1 MFVFNYLKYF
11 LKIFSAQGALEI
23 VQLMFKMQPQEK
35 KTSLLCTD
43 IQKMTPLH
51 CASMFDHP
59 PLVEYLVNE
68 GADLNALGMTF
79 EKQFWQIV
87 E

>member
-1 MFVFNYLKYF
+1 MFRFNHF
-11 LKIFSAQGALEI
+11 LYNVLNSAQGAIEI
-23 VQLMFKMQPQEK
+23 VELMFKMQPQEK

-59 PLVEYLVNE
+59 PLVEFLVNE
-68 GADLNALGMTF
+68 GADLNALG
-79 EKQFWQIV
+79 IDC
-87 E
+87 